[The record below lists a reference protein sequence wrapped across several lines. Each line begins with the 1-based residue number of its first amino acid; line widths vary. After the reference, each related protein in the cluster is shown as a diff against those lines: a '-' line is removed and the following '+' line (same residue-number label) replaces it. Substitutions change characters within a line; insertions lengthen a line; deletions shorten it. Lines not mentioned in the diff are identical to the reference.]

1 MAMALTLYLHDS
13 TPILYEHLSL
23 CVCVCVCVVVNAA
36 IPTLEE
42 IMLVWALIG
51 AEHNFT
57 VQKTE

>member
-23 CVCVCVCVVVNAA
+23 CVCVCVVVNAA

-42 IMLVWALIG
+42 ITLVWALIG